1 MYYYYILNLPK
12 REGVADMLTV
22 KHPKKLIIISFI
34 VIFIFS
40 LCMPFLSAKAA
51 SDDSL
56 QQIKDKKQ
64 LVVGLSAD
72 YPPYEFHQTV
82 KGKDEI
88 VGFDISIAQK
98 IADDMGVKLSIKEM
112 GFDSLLGALKTGK
125 IDLIISG
132 MSPTPERLKE
142 VDFSDPYMAVE
153 QEIVIRKTDKDK
165 LKSTNDFSGTK
176 VGAQKQTTQEELAQ
190 KELTGSTVTSLQ
202 KVPDLILNLKNNKI
216 DAVVLEGPVAE
227 AYASQDDTLTIS
239 DAKFINGG
247 KETSVAMEKG
257 ATTLKDQVNHSIKE
271 IKDKKLLK
279 DYQKEANEL
288 MFQKSNFF
296 SQYGSY
302 FLKGTLYTIVL
313 AAIGVFCGAIFG
325 ALLALMKLAK
335 TRWLRWPATWYI
347 EFVRG
352 TPLLVQIFIVFFG
365 TQVFGLNLS
374 AFISGCI
381 ALSLNSAAYV
391 AEIIRAGITAVN
403 KGQTEAARSL
413 GMTQNQAMRFIILP
427 QAIKNI
433 LPALGNE
440 FVTVIKE
447 SSIVSVIGVGELM
460 FMTGVVQG
468 ASFKPFVPLIITS
481 LIYFVLTFSLSRL
494 LGIAERRFKTSD

>member
-1 MYYYYILNLPK
+1 
-12 REGVADMLTV
+12 ML
-22 KHPKKLIIISFI
+22 KAKSLRKFA
-34 VIFIFS
+34 IFS
-40 LCMPFLSAKAA
+40 LIALFILSIFMPFSSAKAA
-51 SDDSL
+51 EDNSL
-56 QQIKDKKQ
+56 QEIKDKKQ

-72 YPPYEFHQTV
+72 YPPYEFHQTI

-98 IADDMGVKLSIKEM
+98 IADDMGVKLDIKEM

-142 VDFSDPYMAVE
+142 VDFSDPYMDVI
-153 QEIVIRKTDKDK
+153 QKVIVRKADKSKFKTTSDFDG
-165 LKSTNDFSGTK
+165 KS

-190 KELTGSTVTSLQ
+190 KEMTGSTVTSLQ

-216 DAVVLEGPVAE
+216 DAIVLEGPVAD
-227 AYASQDDTLTIS
+227 AYVSQDDSIVVS
-239 DAKFINGG
+239 DVKFVNGE
-247 KETSVAMEKG
+247 KQTAIAMQKG
-257 ATTLKDQVNHSIKE
+257 ATSLKNQVNKTITE
-271 IKDKKLLK
+271 IKDENLLK
-279 DYQKEANEL
+279 GYQDEANKL
-288 MFQKSNFF
+288 MFQKDSFF
-296 SQYGSY
+296 NQYGHY
-302 FLKGTLYTIVL
+302 FLTGTLYTIIL
-313 AAIGVFCGAIFG
+313 AAIGVFFGAILG
-325 ALLALMKLAK
+325 SLLALMKLSK
-335 TRWLRWPATWYI
+335 TRWLRWPASWYI

-374 AFISGCI
+374 AFASGCI

-391 AEIIRAGITAVN
+391 AEIIRAGISAVN
-403 KGQTEAARSL
+403 KGQMEAARSL
-413 GMTQNQAMRFIILP
+413 GMTQGKAMRYIILP
-427 QAIKNI
+427 QAVKNI

-481 LIYFVLTFSLSRL
+481 LIYFVLTFGLSRL
-494 LGIAERRFKTSD
+494 LGVAERRLKTSD